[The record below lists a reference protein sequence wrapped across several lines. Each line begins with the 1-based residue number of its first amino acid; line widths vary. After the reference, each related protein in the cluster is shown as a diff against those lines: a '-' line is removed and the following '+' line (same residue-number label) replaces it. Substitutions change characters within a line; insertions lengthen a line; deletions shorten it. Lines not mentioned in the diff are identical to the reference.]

1 VAAQVASQVQKQVER
16 QMAVFKENYKAEM
29 QEKLQKLVKE
39 GVAKQLEKQG
49 GLPSGVQSA
58 SSAVQRGRIPSAI
71 INGKQAM
78 SPRSTKN
85 FIQAN
90 KSKAQLNVR
99 SPVRGGGSPLDM
111 NKTNGKS
118 FNANNMMR
126 SSSKGALMKNYK
138 PKFEA

>member
-1 VAAQVASQVQKQVER
+1 
-16 QMAVFKENYKAEM
+16 M

-58 SSAVQRGRIPSAI
+58 TSAVQRGRIPSAI

-85 FIQAN
+85 FVQAN

-99 SPVRGGGSPLDM
+99 SPVRGGASSPMDM